1 MDLTC
6 HWDRNPARLQV
17 PSTKT
22 TSGLAVEVEGQRLW
36 LSGGKKVSIVVIILG
51 NSRSQQRCNKSG
63 SGWTY

>member
-22 TSGLAVEVEGQRLW
+22 TSGLAVEVEG
-36 LSGGKKVSIVVIILG
+36 K
-51 NSRSQQRCNKSG
+51 G
-63 SGWTY
+63 SGYQQEQK